1 MIRAINASVTCGS
14 AKTVDLRTTAAVNA
28 APRCDVL
35 KRPKRMQL
43 PRYVDIGSGTLRR
56 ISAILDSM
64 RIRGRFLVVT
74 GPKET
79 LRYGRQ
85 VFNALSSSNDADLIS
100 IAGGKSEATKELM
113 AGMERAPFNYLV
125 AVGGGKVIDAAK
137 LVAYKSNCEFISV
150 PTILSHDGIASSRV
164 SVANSG
170 GVASVDAVAPIA
182 IIMDTRVLSSAPYR
196 FLASGCGDTVAKR
209 TAVMDWDLAY
219 RLGKEDKSEYA
230 CALSLMSATMVMDS
244 ADLIRAAGE
253 EGVRLV
259 AKALIG
265 SGVAMSIAGSS
276 RPASGSEH
284 LFSHAL
290 DAICP
295 GVALHGE
302 QVGVGTIMMM
312 YLHGGN
318 WQDIRNFLIR
328 IGAPVTATELG
339 IEKAAIIQAMT
350 RAHLVRPHRYTILG
364 ETGLSEPAARRIAER
379 TGVI

>member
-1 MIRAINASVTCGS
+1 MGLGWLPVLG
-14 AKTVDLRTTAAVNA
+14 AVL
-28 APRCDVL
+28 RCDVL

-43 PRYVDIGSGTLRR
+43 PRYVMEGSGTLRK
-56 ISAILDSM
+56 IAETLESM

-85 VFNALSSSNDADLIS
+85 VFNALSSLNDADLIS
-100 IAGGKSEATKELM
+100 VAGDKKEATKQVTDAM
-113 AGMERAPFNYLV
+113 ARRSFNYLV

-137 LVAYKSNCEFISV
+137 YSAYKTDSEFISV

-164 SVANSG
+164 SLADSR
-170 GVASVDAVAPIA
+170 GVASMDAVAPIA

-290 DAICP
+290 DAISP
-295 GVALHGE
+295 GIALHGE
-302 QVGVGTIMMM
+302 QVGVGTILMM

-318 WQDIRNFLIR
+318 WEAIRSFLAR

-339 IEKAAIIQAMT
+339 IDKAVMIRAMT
-350 RAHLVRPHRYTILG
+350 RAHLVSPHRYTILG
-364 ETGLSEPAARRIAER
+364 ETGLSEPAARRIADR
-379 TGVI
+379 TGVV